1 MQFRDFIATNAILG
15 DLESLTKDAAITE
28 MVDALVQGGI
38 LRSEMRSGVLTALF
52 EREKLGSTGIGQG
65 VAIPHAKHPSIRKV
79 VGLFARS
86 REGVEFDALD
96 GQPVHL
102 FFLLL
107 SNQDAASAHLECLA
121 YISKHLRDKVFC
133 RFLQD
138 ARDGAEIAELL
149 RDADE
154 KAMIDS

>member
-1 MQFRDFIATNAILG
+1 MQFRDFIPAKAILG
-15 DLESLTKDAAITE
+15 DLDSLNKDAVIPE
-28 MVDALVQGGI
+28 MVDALIRNGI
-38 LRSEMRSGVLTALF
+38 LRPEMRAGVLGALL

-65 VAIPHAKHPSIRKV
+65 VAIPHAKHPGIRKV

-86 REGVEFDALD
+86 REGVEYDALD

-102 FFLLL
+102 FFMLL
-107 SNQDAASAHLECLA
+107 SNQDAASSHLECLA

-138 ARDGAEIAELL
+138 ARDADEIAELL
-149 RDADE
+149 READE
-154 KAMIDS
+154 KAMT